1 MARRTSLEAWRAI
14 NQNGLLSK
22 RRLEVYNVVFDFG
35 PLTSA
40 EAFRILN
47 QNKPMGAITSSRARF
62 TELRDAGVFYE
73 VRERFCNATG
83 RLAIEWDV
91 TENLPIKKKS
101 ENASNA
107 RTAMVADLIL
117 RMNKSLQEFSQWT
130 FSMNNF
136 RGIPMVPKIDWMK
149 KLELIQRSLVE
160 SPRYQR
166 DESALDDAIFALQN
180 YITQLEKENKALRNQ
195 IENMYD

>member
-91 TENLPIKKKS
+91 TENLPIKKKKRKRIKCAHCDGRGFNF
-101 ENASNA
+101 EDEQEPA
-107 RTAMVADLIL
+107 RI
-117 RMNKSLQEFSQWT
+117 Q
-130 FSMNNF
+130 SMDF
-136 RGIPMVPKIDWMK
+136 FH
-149 KLELIQRSLVE
+149 EQ
-160 SPRYQR
+160 
-166 DESALDDAIFALQN
+166 F
-180 YITQLEKENKALRNQ
+180 
-195 IENMYD
+195 